1 MSFAILKGET
11 NIKDL
16 VNRLFLLPDKTAKTA
31 KQAADA
37 LLQANPQ
44 LKDMSKVPSGSMIVV
59 PSNAPPLNPSEAAP
73 APARRQLSL
82 TQQAQQAL
90 YGLDQRL
97 TAIDARAAQA
107 ASGFSALTQ
116 SDQLP
121 TLIQKSSDLK
131 EQLPL
136 VATAAQSLTNTL
148 KVQAQSRTQT
158 IAALRAKL
166 QAPSAAVDSTPK
178 KS

>member
-1 MSFAILKGET
+1 MSFAIFKGET

-16 VNRLFLLPDKTAKTA
+16 VNRLFRLPDRTAKTA

-44 LKDMSKVPSGSMIVV
+44 LKDMSKVPAGSVIVV
-59 PSNAPPLNPSEAAP
+59 PSDAPPLNPSEAAP
-73 APARRQLSL
+73 APRQLSL

-107 ASGFSALTQ
+107 ASEFLALTK

-136 VATAAQSLTNTL
+136 VATAAQSLTSAL

-158 IAALRAKL
+158 VAVLRAKL
-166 QAPSAAVDSTPK
+166 QAPSAVVDTTPK